1 MQLKLVHCFTAII
14 SLKLPLYS
22 FFLPTTEL
30 RVDAWR
36 LTQQCRRPEPRS
48 CEDIGTWYYIL
59 EVIAYA
65 AVVTNSALVAFTG
78 TWALNYTYTSR
89 IWIFLAMAAGLMYI
103 KYLVAE
109 WVPDTPREVEI
120 QLARQKFFISK
131 IVDNVPDEDD
141 EGLLDNINAE
151 IKYTIRI
158 NDDDPL

>member
-1 MQLKLVHCFTAII
+1 M
-14 SLKLPLYS
+14 
-22 FFLPTTEL
+22 
-30 RVDAWR
+30 DAWR